1 VDDGVGGAEGAF
13 TLCGFWLAEALAIQG
28 RVEEAMHVFA
38 AHAEASNHLGLL
50 SEEIDPATRAQL
62 GNFPQAFSHLGLVNA
77 AWRIDLAMRLRDEG
91 APFGPRLVGPMFR
104 RS

>member
-1 VDDGVGGAEGAF
+1 MQFLQEQSDPRSYLFFER
-13 TLCGFWLAEALAIQG
+13 LIPLAKIG
-28 RVEEAMHVFA
+28 EEAMHVFA